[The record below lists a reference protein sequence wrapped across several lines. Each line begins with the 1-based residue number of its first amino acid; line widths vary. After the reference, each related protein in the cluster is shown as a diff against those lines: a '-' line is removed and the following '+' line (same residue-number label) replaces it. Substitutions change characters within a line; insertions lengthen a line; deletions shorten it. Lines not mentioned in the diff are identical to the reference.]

1 MMNPWLE
8 HDRLVLYHH
17 ESKET
22 SVLSIIPQ
30 FQCQLREEH
39 LYFDC
44 ILYKAKEVVVNYSSL
59 IYNSQKLEGT
69 QMPLNRGMDTE
80 NVVHLH
86 NGVLLSY

>member
-44 ILYKAKEVVVNYSSL
+44 ILYKAKEVVVNYS
-59 IYNSQKLEGT
+59 
-69 QMPLNRGMDTE
+69 
-80 NVVHLH
+80 
-86 NGVLLSY
+86 